1 MRRHGRQRGQAS
13 LELLAAL
20 PLVLLAGLLAWQ
32 LVAVLGAG
40 MSAQAGARAAAL
52 QSAGTGSG
60 LAVVTETVAVPA
72 VLPGVRGLRVRATAA
87 VITP

>member
-1 MRRHGRQRGQAS
+1 MRPGGGQRGQAA

-40 MSAQAGARAAAL
+40 MSAQAEARSAAMHR
-52 QSAGTGSG
+52 AGGGPG
-60 LAVVTETVAVPA
+60 LVVLTETVAVPA
-72 VLPGVRGLRVRATAA
+72 VLPGVRGLRVSATAA
-87 VITP
+87 VLTP

>member
-1 MRRHGRQRGQAS
+1 MRRGDGQRGQAA

-40 MSAQAGARAAAL
+40 MSAQAEARSAAL
-52 QSAGTGSG
+52 QRAGAASG
-60 LAVVTETVAVPA
+60 LTVITETVAVPA

-87 VITP
+87 VVTP